1 MSIQT
6 WWFEL
11 QLVNESFILH
21 FYSSS
26 KITCEQVIGFPSRS
40 MAPSATM
47 MMFNL
52 WPESLA
58 SLNFLQSFSGQLI
71 SGGHSGMKTKSASET
86 MAATWNAR
94 KVKGQGERNPA
105 GFGCCPLELVTN
117 LHGYDSSLSAKLFD
131 LQPPAWWIVHSP
143 LSCAKKIL
151 RCRKEV

>member
-11 QLVNESFILH
+11 QFVNESFILH
-21 FYSSS
+21 FYSRS

-58 SLNFLQSFSGQLI
+58 SLNFLHSFSGQLI

-86 MAATWNAR
+86 MAATWNTLVISVRSGR
-94 KVKGQGERNPA
+94 KKPSWLWLL
-105 GFGCCPLELVTN
+105 PLRT
-117 LHGYDSSLSAKLFD
+117 D
-131 LQPPAWWIVHSP
+131 
-143 LSCAKKIL
+143 
-151 RCRKEV
+151 